1 MVTMPGWVPL
11 DTPVCVCCYSSFGIT
26 ILRTINLIR
35 WLGLWLAAS
44 VCTCLAW
51 GIAPRIP
58 APKRPA
64 AKGVRPAVV
73 KHRTVTRH
81 RAKPAVAPRNAYQ
94 KKNPLDGV
102 TLGLNLIPS
111 YVPSDV
117 PPPPVPG
124 TCARCAAPLLS
135 TAYSLIGTPY
145 RRGGSSPSYGFD
157 CSGFTRYV
165 YQSSLELQLPSSAP
179 AQFLVGVPIAKSELI
194 PGDLVFFRHR
204 VRGWHVGMYVGDDSF
219 IHAPNHRRTVSVSPL
234 TDPYWSATYVGAR
247 RIPLAGLSST
257 PLSTNE

>member
-1 MVTMPGWVPL
+1 MVTMPDSVPL
-11 DTPVCVCCYSSFGIT
+11 GAQVCVCCYSSFGNT

-44 VCTCLAW
+44 VCLALAW
-51 GIAPRIP
+51 GITPRLP
-58 APKRPA
+58 AAKRPA
-64 AKGVRPAVV
+64 SKAVRPAVV
-73 KHRTVTRH
+73 RHRSVTRH
-81 RAKPAVAPRNAYQ
+81 RAPKRALATPSAYQ

-111 YVPSDV
+111 YVPTDV

-165 YQSSLELQLPSSAP
+165 YQNSLELQLPSSAP
-179 AQFLVGVPIAKSELI
+179 AQFQVGVPVAKSELI

-219 IHAPNHRRTVSVSPL
+219 IHAPNRRRTVSISPL
-234 TDPYWSATYVGAR
+234 SAPYWSTTYVGAR
-247 RIPLAGLSST
+247 RIPVAAQSSILA
-257 PLSTNE
+257 TNE